1 MKFQFF
7 IGLLILF
14 VYEHIS
20 RINNWYPIS
29 SHLVQLSKILE
40 NAWYQIGQTFSKLSS
55 FLDYLHLEE
64 VQKTLV
70 SLIEPMV
77 AIFFSWTHGIA
88 GYIDSIFLSAHPQ
101 LIGFGS
107 LLLLIVIDALI
118 GLCRQNGSLV
128 QRINRKLKSLLI

>member
-29 SHLVQLSKILE
+29 SYLVQLSKILE
-40 NAWYQIGQTFSKLSS
+40 NAWYQIGQMFSKLSS
-55 FLDYLHLEE
+55 FLEYLHLEE

-70 SLIEPMV
+70 SLVDPLV
-77 AIFFSWTHGIA
+77 AIFFSWTHGIL
-88 GYIDSIFLSAHPQ
+88 GYIDTILLSAHPQ
-101 LIGFGS
+101 LIVFGS
-107 LLLLIVIDALI
+107 LLLLLVIDALI
-118 GLCRQNGSLV
+118 GLCRKNGSLV
-128 QRINRKLKSLLI
+128 QRIIRQLKSLSI